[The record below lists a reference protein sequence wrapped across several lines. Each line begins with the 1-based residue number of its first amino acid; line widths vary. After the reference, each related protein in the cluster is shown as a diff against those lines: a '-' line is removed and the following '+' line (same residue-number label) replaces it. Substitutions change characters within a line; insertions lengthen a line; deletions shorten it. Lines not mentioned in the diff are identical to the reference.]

1 MTIIY
6 LMVKRIV
13 WVAAEQQPVILELL
27 EIPQLMKACVRNGSY
42 DEALDL
48 RAFAAK
54 VALLHPN
61 IEARL
66 FCHHPFL
73 QVGTQAHIPD
83 VKATCQVQRCKLW
96 NLLRR

>member
-6 LMVKRIV
+6 LVVKRIV
-13 WVAAEQQPVILELL
+13 WVTAEQEPVILELL
-27 EIPQLMKACVRNGSY
+27 EIPQLMNTCVRNGSY

-66 FCHHPFL
+66 FCHHPSS
-73 QVGTQAHIPD
+73 QVSTQAQIPD
-83 VKATCQVQRCKLW
+83 VTATCQAQ
-96 NLLRR
+96 